1 MNVYAP
7 NPFQSFTTRTGNFV
21 SDANNLI
28 SNVPIGLGLA
38 DLIEEGCVPLVS
50 NPFSNPRNLLDGG
63 DMTINPFQRN
73 IPGLASG
80 GVISTPIAATPT
92 YFADRFFAAGGAS
105 SAILL
110 ANVADTSLVGSTN
123 SLLITRQSGNANLA
137 PINHGQV
144 LETADSVKL
153 QGQFVT
159 LSFWARAGLN
169 YSGGSLSVN
178 LVYGT
183 GVNQSAANMLAGAWT
198 GQGNITLTPLSS
210 NGTVGAP
217 ALQPINSGMTRYSFV
232 GLVPASATQVGFWH
246 SFTPSGTA
254 GAQDGIVVNRYQ
266 LEIGYGPGPFEF
278 EEVQIVLEECQRY
291 AYYLAEPASGNVVAA
306 GVNTG
311 AGSQIILLQLPT
323 PMFRAPT
330 LVTGL
335 GSFKTNQAGTLTAIT
350 TLTASGTH
358 TTNQLGISANSTGT
372 VGQGTLLQGGGGT
385 GYVGASADF

>member
-80 GVISTPIAATPT
+80 G
-92 YFADRFFAAGGAS
+92 
-105 SAILL
+105 
-110 ANVADTSLVGSTN
+110 
-123 SLLITRQSGNANLA
+123 
-137 PINHGQV
+137 
-144 LETADSVKL
+144 
-153 QGQFVT
+153 
-159 LSFWARAGLN
+159 
-169 YSGGSLSVN
+169 SLSVN

-217 ALQPINSGMTRYSFV
+217 ALQPISSGMTRYSFV

-291 AYYLAEPASGNVVAA
+291 AYYLAEPASGNVVAS

-350 TLTASGTH
+350 TLAASGTH